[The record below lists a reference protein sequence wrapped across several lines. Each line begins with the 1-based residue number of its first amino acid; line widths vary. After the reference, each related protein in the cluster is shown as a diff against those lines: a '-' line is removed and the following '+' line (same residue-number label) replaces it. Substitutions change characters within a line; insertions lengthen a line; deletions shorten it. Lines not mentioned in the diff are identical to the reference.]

1 LLLSKSTSTISIPRI
16 KPMPELGEVV
26 EHYSHGKLLD
36 AIRAKVLEMGLKPE
50 SVRVEDLAPVD
61 EFHIGGRQ
69 ASEDFISQLG
79 LRGSDHVLD
88 IGCGLG
94 GTARFTV
101 QRDGCRMTG
110 IDPTREFIE
119 TGRVLTEW
127 VGLEDR
133 IDLRVANAL
142 ELPFETGV
150 LDAAY
155 MVHVGMNIE
164 DKTRLCKEV
173 GRVLKPGATFG
184 IYDLMRTSDEEL
196 LYPVPWATKADIC
209 ALGTPEQYRESLTA
223 AALTVTV
230 ERDRHDFAVDF
241 FDVLRKQTKAA
252 GGSLGLGLQILMGDD
267 APLKVRNMI
276 ENVATERVSP
286 IEMIAVKQE

>member
-1 LLLSKSTSTISIPRI
+1 
-16 KPMPELGEVV
+16 MPELDEVV
-26 EHYSHGKLLD
+26 EHYTHGKLLD

-101 QRDGCRMTG
+101 QRDGCRVTG

-119 TGRVLTEW
+119 TGRALTEW

-133 IDLRVANAL
+133 VALRVANAL
-142 ELPFETGV
+142 ELPLETGV
-150 LDAAY
+150 FDAAY
-155 MVHVGMNIE
+155 MVHVGMNIQ
-164 DKTRLCKEV
+164 DKAKLCQEV
-173 GRVLKPGATFG
+173 GRVLKPGASFG
-184 IYDLMRTSDEEL
+184 IYDIMRTSDEPL
-196 LYPVPWATKADIC
+196 QYPVPWATKADIC
-209 ALGTPEQYRESLTA
+209 SLGTPEQYRQALA
-223 AALTVTV
+223 AAGLSVTA
-230 ERDRHDFAVDF
+230 ERDRHEFAVNF
-241 FDVLRKQTKAA
+241 FDQLRKQTEAPDRA
-252 GGSLGLGLQILMGDD
+252 PALGLQIVMGDQ
-267 APLKVRNMI
+267 APLKIRNMI
-276 ENVATERVSP
+276 ENVAAGRVSP
-286 IEMIAVKQE
+286 VEMIAVKPQR